1 MDSPA
6 RVSRVLYLTYKLFTV
21 LTVSSFGTFSLI
33 VLFQSVAGVVK
44 SSSED
49 IARCAGFGPQKV
61 NVIYVNHF
69 EYVFC
74 SL

>member
-6 RVSRVLYLTYKLFTV
+6 RVSRVLYLTYELFTV
-21 LTVSSFGTFSLI
+21 LI
-33 VLFQSVAGVVK
+33 VLLQSVAGVVK